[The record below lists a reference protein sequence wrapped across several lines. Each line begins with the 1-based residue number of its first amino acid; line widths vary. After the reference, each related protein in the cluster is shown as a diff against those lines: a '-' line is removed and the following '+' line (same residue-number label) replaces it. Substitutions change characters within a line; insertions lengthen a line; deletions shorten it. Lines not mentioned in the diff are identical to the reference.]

1 MPSGK
6 THGKMDG
13 RTSRS
18 SQHCGLPGLDGL
30 DDTGIEYLVLFL
42 GKYMRL
48 CGEKGTLVHLIRD
61 KKIFVV
67 VAALSSS
74 KHSTP
79 FSP

>member
-6 THGKMDG
+6 TRGKMDG

-18 SQHCGLPGLDGL
+18 SQLCGLPGLDGL

-48 CGEKGTLVHLIRD
+48 CVGTGTLVRLVRD
-61 KKIFVV
+61 KRSFVV